1 MQSCGGMGKPESH
14 PDILELKLVQY
25 DKSSGGRQ
33 SRRDEE

>member
-1 MQSCGGMGKPESH
+1 MPSCGGMGKPENH

-25 DKSSGGRQ
+25 KSSGGRQ